1 MDAPPGAAAGDGGHL
16 TPDDVFEP
24 SVALLIKSYIDIL
37 AGRGIEWGLLG
48 PREAPRLFDRH
59 VLNSVAL
66 SDLIPRGVRVVDVGS
81 GAGLPGIPLAIV
93 RPDLEVTLMEPLLR
107 RFTFLEQAVDELGIG
122 SRVDV
127 VRGRAEDSPASFD
140 VVVARAVAPL
150 RRLLGW
156 TSGLFL
162 PGGELLALKGS
173 SAADEVD
180 DARRE
185 LDRLGLRADVLR
197 VRADQRAEPTTVV
210 RVRRV

>member
-1 MDAPPGAAAGDGGHL
+1 MDGPHGVAAGDGGHL

-24 SVALLIKSYIDIL
+24 SVALRIKRYIDIL
-37 AGRGIEWGLLG
+37 SGRGIDWGLLG

-66 SDLIPRGVRVVDVGS
+66 ADLIPRGVRVVDVGS

-93 RPDLEVTLMEPLLR
+93 RPDLEVTLLEPLLR
-107 RFTFLEQAVDELGIG
+107 RFTFLELAVDELGLG
-122 SRVDV
+122 PRVDV
-127 VRGRAEDSPASFD
+127 VRGRAEDSPDSFD

-156 TSGLFL
+156 TSDLFL
-162 PGGELLALKGS
+162 PRGELLALKGS

-185 LDRLGLRADVLR
+185 LDRMGLRADVLR